1 MARIDP
7 DPSPRYQAL
16 MRLYARLHLDGDPAN
31 KVPAEKLFDGR
42 NVLPQI
48 EVIRQ
53 LCRRFQAKSL
63 LDYGSGKALAYDST
77 KAKTEDGKEVQGLKA
92 LWGLQKIAFYDPTLA
107 RFAALPEGS
116 FDAVLATN
124 VLEFTPPEDV
134 DWVLSEIVG
143 YASRF
148 VFISIACYASPW
160 SLPGGANY
168 HATVASVGWWTD
180 RLLAAR
186 SEPGPR
192 IFALLFDDENH
203 RVMAEI

>member
-1 MARIDP
+1 MARIEP
-7 DPSPRYQAL
+7 DPSPHYQAL
-16 MRLYARLHLDGDPAN
+16 MRLYARLHLDGDAAN
-31 KVPAEKLFDGR
+31 KVPPEKVFDGR
-42 NVLPQI
+42 NLIPQV
-48 EVIRQ
+48 EVVRQ

-63 LDYGSGKALAYDST
+63 LDYGSGKALAYDNT
-77 KAKTEDGKEVQGLKA
+77 RAKTEDGKEVQGLTT
-92 LWGLQKIAFYDPTLA
+92 LWGLQRVAFYDPTLA
-107 RFAALPEGS
+107 QFAALPEGS

-148 VFISIACYASPW
+148 VFVTVACYASPW

-186 SEPGPR
+186 AEQGPR

>member
-1 MARIDP
+1 MARIEP
-7 DPSPRYQAL
+7 DPSPHYQAL
-16 MRLYARLHLDGDPAN
+16 MRIYARLHLDGDPGN
-31 KVPAEKLFDGR
+31 KVPAEKVFDGR
-42 NVLPQI
+42 NVIPQI

-77 KAKTEDGKEVQGLKA
+77 KVKTEDGKEVQGLKA
-92 LWGLQKIAFYDPTLA
+92 LWGLQRVAFYDPTLA
-107 RFAALPEGS
+107 QFAALPAGT

-143 YASRF
+143 YASRV
-148 VFISIACYASPW
+148 VFLTVACYASPW

-168 HATVASVGWWTD
+168 HATIASAGWWTD

-186 SEPGPR
+186 VEQGPR